1 MDGASF
7 DMIKRRIEHNIN
19 NEKDRLRTI
28 REKVRTSYFNS
39 VSRAKRDRI
48 MSPTPEGPP
57 VGHYKPAFIEK
68 EK

>member
-7 DMIKRRIEHNIN
+7 DVIKKRIENNIN
-19 NEKDRLRTI
+19 NEEDRLRTI
-28 REKVRTSYFNS
+28 RERVRTSYFNS

-48 MSPTPEGPP
+48 MSPQPEGPP
-57 VGHYKPAFIEK
+57 VGHYKPAFIGK